1 MKRIEKVGEVIVR
14 SITFPLRMAIGICK
28 AVEQNMPDKLEM
40 PIEIKVKEDKNGD
53 SKSTN

>member
-28 AVEQNMPDKLEM
+28 AIEQNMPDKLEM
-40 PIEIKVKEDKNGD
+40 PIEIKVKEDKNAD
-53 SKSTN
+53 KTAS